1 MDIASGLEYLHCGCE
16 STIIHGDLKPNNVLL
31 DDEMTAHIGDFGLV
45 KIIYT
50 VSSDVAQGQ
59 SNSVA
64 IWGITGYVAPDSMP
78 FMNAPNCTSFEYG
91 MEDMASTLGDVYS
104 FGILLLEM
112 FIGKKPADNMFKDHL
127 NLHNFVKNALPDRV
141 MEIVDPCILLEHNTR
156 RWIKD
161 CMVSILQ
168 IRVACSMES
177 PRDRMEIGSV
187 ISELRKIKKYLHE

>member
-64 IWGITGYVAPDSMP
+64 IWGITGYVAP
-78 FMNAPNCTSFEYG
+78 EYG
-91 MEDMASTLGDVYS
+91 MEDMASTLGDVYN

-187 ISELRKIKKYLHE
+187 ISELRKIKNTYMNEGLNQD